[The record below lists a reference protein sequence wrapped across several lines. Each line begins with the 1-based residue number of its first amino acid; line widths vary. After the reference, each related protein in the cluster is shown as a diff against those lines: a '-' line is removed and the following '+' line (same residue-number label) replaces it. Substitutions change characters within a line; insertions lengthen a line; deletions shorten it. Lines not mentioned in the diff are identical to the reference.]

1 MFEQVLHVRA
11 HPQFFGFELRVP
23 MGTCPGQYS
32 KWLTLIPHISYII
45 MQKKEACMH
54 DIQGHLDYVIQ
65 VDTVLGNSVLN
76 SFIQNALSPLML
88 ASKQGHAEIV
98 ELLIENQTNLE
109 TRNKVHRVLF

>member
-1 MFEQVLHVRA
+1 
-11 HPQFFGFELRVP
+11 
-23 MGTCPGQYS
+23 
-32 KWLTLIPHISYII
+32 

-54 DIQGHLDYVIQ
+54 DIQGHLDCIIQ
-65 VDTVLGNSVLN
+65 GDTVLGNSVLN